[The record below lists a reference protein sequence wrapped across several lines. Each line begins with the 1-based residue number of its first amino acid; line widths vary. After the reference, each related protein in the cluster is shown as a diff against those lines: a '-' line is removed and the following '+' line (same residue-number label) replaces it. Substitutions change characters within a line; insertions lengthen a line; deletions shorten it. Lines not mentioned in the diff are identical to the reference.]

1 MPYTNK
7 DDQRRWLQDAI
18 RDGYGKRLYARRKL
32 WREHSLRFKQTIEET
47 ISVLDAPLI
56 EDAQKVEQV
65 RETLRGV
72 LRVAEEEEALLRGWK
87 R

>member
-1 MPYTNK
+1 MPYADPEDMK
-7 DDQRRWLQDAI
+7 RWTKEAMA
-18 RDGYGKRLYARRKL
+18 DGYGKRLYARRKL
-32 WREHSLRFKQTIEET
+32 WREHALRFKQTIEET

-56 EDAQKVEQV
+56 EDAQKIEQV